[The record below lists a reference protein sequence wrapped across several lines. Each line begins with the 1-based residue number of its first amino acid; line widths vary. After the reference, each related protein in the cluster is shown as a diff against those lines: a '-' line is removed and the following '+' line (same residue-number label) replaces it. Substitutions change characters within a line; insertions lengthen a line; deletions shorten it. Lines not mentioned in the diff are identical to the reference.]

1 MPIILNDKEMNCRCL
16 LVCGVCS
23 YMQHVGFEG
32 HGNQQKCS
40 NLTKRK
46 IPKEDPAVEKIS

>member
-1 MPIILNDKEMNCRCL
+1 
-16 LVCGVCS
+16 
-23 YMQHVGFEG
+23 MQHVGFEG